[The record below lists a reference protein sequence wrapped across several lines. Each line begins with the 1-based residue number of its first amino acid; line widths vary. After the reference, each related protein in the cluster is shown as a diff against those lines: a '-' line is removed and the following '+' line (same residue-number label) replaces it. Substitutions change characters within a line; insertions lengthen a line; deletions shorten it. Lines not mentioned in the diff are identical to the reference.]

1 MLRTIPCLF
10 LIISFTGCGGPTPV
24 IESIAASGNTAST
37 APPIAFAE
45 TDWPLWRG
53 QHQTG
58 TLVAS
63 SSVPTTWSESTNVIW
78 KSPVVGRGH
87 SSPIIVGDHVI
98 VTTADEKAQTQSV
111 IDFNRTT
118 GQQAWST
125 VINTDGLP
133 KKHRKNSFASA
144 TAASD
149 GHNVFAAFVN
159 NNRLQ
164 VVALEFDGQVIW
176 DVDAGGFKSEH
187 GYGAS
192 PTLFEDFVIVCG
204 DSRGAGFL
212 AALDRASGEIVW
224 RVNREPSRGHGS
236 YSSPVV
242 ATLAGKPQLILSG
255 YNKTISY
262 DPATG
267 EEIWRVDGPATV
279 MANTVAFSDPYVV
292 VTGGYP
298 EKSTMCIKADG
309 SGDVSDSHIAWS
321 TSRNSAY
328 VPSPIIDGENV
339 LVLTGDGIL
348 VSYELKSGKRN
359 WQERIGGNFSASPI
373 KVGGNFFVPNENG
386 EMITFQA
393 DSMFESIAR
402 NKLSSPGGM
411 SSPAASDNQL
421 FVRTSGHLYCIGDI
435 QKEVAGKLDQ

>member
-1 MLRTIPCLF
+1 MLRAFPLLMVTIVL
-10 LIISFTGCGGPTPV
+10 SGCGGPTPV
-24 IESIAASGNTAST
+24 IESIEASGDTAST
-37 APPIAFAE
+37 AQPIVFGE

-53 QHQTG
+53 QDQAG
-58 TLVAS
+58 TLAS
-63 SSVPTTWSESTNVIW
+63 GSVPTTWSESTNVIW
-78 KSPVVGRGH
+78 KSPVAGRGH
-87 SSPIIVGDHVI
+87 SSPIIVSDHVI

-111 IDFNRTT
+111 VGFNRNT

-125 VINTDGLP
+125 VINTSDLP

-149 GHNVFAAFVN
+149 GHNIFAAFIN
-159 NNRLQ
+159 NQRLQ
-164 VVALEFDGQVIW
+164 VIALDFDGQVVW

-187 GYGAS
+187 GPGSS
-192 PTLFEDFVIVCG
+192 PTLFENYTIVCG
-204 DSRGAGFL
+204 DSRGVGFL
-212 AALDRASGEIVW
+212 AALDRATGEIVW
-224 RVNREPSRGHGS
+224 RVNREPSRSHGN
-236 YSSPVV
+236 YASPVV

-262 DPATG
+262 DPRTG
-267 EEIWRVDGPATV
+267 EEIWRVDGPSTV

-309 SGDVSDSHIAWS
+309 TGDVSNSHIVWS

-373 KVGGNFFVPNENG
+373 KVGEYFFVPNENG
-386 EMITFQA
+386 EMVTFKAGSEFQ
-393 DSMFESIAR
+393 SIGR
-402 NKLSSPGGM
+402 NQLSSPGGM
-411 SSPAASDNQL
+411 ASPAASGNHL
-421 FVRTSGHLYCIGDI
+421 FIRTDGHLYCIGGEE
-435 QKEVAGKLDQ
+435 KEVAVNTEQ